1 MSQLILVLEEN
12 PEIQSLIAASLKA
25 SAISVTQE
33 SNPDL
38 FVQQALNLEPDLI
51 LLSNSGG
58 DQNYKNYREIR
69 KDPQL
74 KNIPIILLVNPKDEL
89 DEKIISELGI
99 DGLLRKPFEALML
112 QEQLSQFVT
121 LDDNFG
127 IEPDNEGEDFKI
139 DMSSIDNQ
147 LNDIKEGEQEVNS
160 PVEEGSQVTEELE
173 QNALEPKF
181 ASSAGSEMDSMILD
195 DISADTDISK
205 DTVKKAE
212 VELDENEITSNGLE
226 VINDEEM
233 TMDNGFEFDLKLDED
248 GIEIDSEEVVT
259 DTVKTGTDPASTGLV
274 QLKDSGLEDKYA
286 ESRFKVEGE
295 KTEQDLKAPADI
307 DLEVNDFEDL
317 DDIWSRS
324 PELDQTPREGL
335 TDISLEEEDFQPEF
349 PENLSSFEEPAEPS
363 IQDTDSDR
371 RNTSES
377 VQELDNYELGP
388 DFEETGE
395 ESQSSLDN
403 KLLTDS
409 VEQDLEETVEIE
421 DAEQYVED
429 TSADEFEED
438 FDESQGDA
446 DIMSMVHESIGEQ
459 EESAESA
466 MIELEDLSEQMEA
479 LDSAE
484 TEFEIEEEEF
494 EKDLEKEKL
503 EVEELSEDELAVS
516 EDDSEDELVEFMLDE
531 VGDLLET
538 DEEESVD
545 GEADYGDPLVE
556 ELEGSLA
563 AVSKDLQDVDAE
575 FDKKVYTEI
584 SLGLGLEEDVFDSWD
599 DAEDAFMGFDREKE
613 ITEEAPDLTE
623 TEASAFESLDD
634 EEEKFEKADSFSFTE
649 NELKEIVTNSV
660 QNALEKSIAAS
671 LVELAVSEL
680 KTQVIRMDQSRAL

>member
-51 LLSNSGG
+51 LLSNLGG
-58 DQNYKNYREIR
+58 DQNYKNCREIR

-99 DGLLRKPFEALML
+99 DGLLRKPFEASML
-112 QEQLSQFVT
+112 QEQLSQFVA
-121 LDDNFG
+121 LGDNFG
-127 IEPDNEGEDFKI
+127 IEPDNDGEDFKI

-160 PVEEGSQVTEELE
+160 PVEEGTQVAEELE
-173 QNALEPKF
+173 ENALEPKIT
-181 ASSAGSEMDSMILD
+181 SSAGSEMDSMILD
-195 DISADTDISK
+195 DISAGINISE
-205 DTVKKAE
+205 DTVKKGE
-212 VELDENEITSNGLE
+212 VELDENEIRSKGPE

-248 GIEIDSEEVVT
+248 GIEFDSEEVVK
-259 DTVKTGTDPASTGLV
+259 DTVKIETDTDSTGLA
-274 QLKDSGLEDKYA
+274 QLKDSGLENKYA
-286 ESRFKVEGE
+286 ENRLKVEGE

-349 PENLSSFEEPAEPS
+349 PENLSTFEEPAEPS

-371 RNTSES
+371 RITSES
-377 VQELDNYELGP
+377 VQELDNYELEL

-403 KLLTDS
+403 KLLRDS

-421 DAEQYVED
+421 DVEQFVED

-446 DIMSMVHESIGEQ
+446 DIMSMVHESIGGQ

-466 MIELEDLSEQMEA
+466 MNELEDLSEQMEA
-479 LDSAE
+479 LDAAE

-494 EKDLEKEKL
+494 EEDLEKEKL
-503 EVEELSEDELAVS
+503 EVEELSADELAVS
-516 EDDSEDELVEFMLDE
+516 EDDSEDELIEFMLDE

-556 ELEGSLA
+556 ELEESLA
-563 AVSKDLQDVDAE
+563 AESKDLQDIDAE
-575 FDKKVYTEI
+575 FDTKVYTET
-584 SLGLGLEEDVFDSWD
+584 SLGLEEDVFDSWY

-613 ITEEAPDLTE
+613 ITEETPDQTE
-623 TEASAFESLDD
+623 TEASAFESFDD
-634 EEEKFEKADSFSFTE
+634 EQKFEKAGSFSFTE
-649 NELKEIVTNSV
+649 LELKEIVTNSV

>member
-58 DQNYKNYREIR
+58 DQNYKNCREIR

-99 DGLLRKPFEALML
+99 DGLLRKPFEASML

-195 DISADTDISK
+195 DISADMDISK

-259 DTVKTGTDPASTGLV
+259 DTVKTETDPASTGLA

-286 ESRFKVEGE
+286 ESHLKVEGE

-335 TDISLEEEDFQPEF
+335 RDISLEEEDFQPEF

-363 IQDTDSDR
+363 IQDTDSDSR
-371 RNTSES
+371 ITSES
-377 VQELDNYELGP
+377 VQELDNYELEP

-395 ESQSSLDN
+395 ESLSSLDN
-403 KLLTDS
+403 KLLTVS

-446 DIMSMVHESIGEQ
+446 DILSMVHESIGEQ

-494 EKDLEKEKL
+494 EEDLEKEKL

-531 VGDLLET
+531 LGDLLET

-556 ELEGSLA
+556 ELEESLA
-563 AVSKDLQDVDAE
+563 AESKDLQDVDAE
-575 FDKKVYTEI
+575 FDKKVYTEM
-584 SLGLGLEEDVFDSWD
+584 SLGLEEDVFDSWD

-613 ITEEAPDLTE
+613 ITEEAPDQTE
-623 TEASAFESLDD
+623 TEASAFESFDD

>member
-58 DQNYKNYREIR
+58 DQNYKNCREIR

-99 DGLLRKPFEALML
+99 DGLLRKPFEASML

-160 PVEEGSQVTEELE
+160 PVEEGSQVKEEFV
-173 QNALEPKF
+173 QNDLEPKF

-195 DISADTDISK
+195 EISADMDISTDK
-205 DTVKKAE
+205 VKKVE

-248 GIEIDSEEVVT
+248 GIEIDSEEVVS
-259 DTVKTGTDPASTGLV
+259 DTVKTETDPASAGLV

-286 ESRFKVEGE
+286 ESRLKVEGE

-335 TDISLEEEDFQPEF
+335 TDISLEEEFKPEF
-349 PENLSSFEEPAEPS
+349 PENISSFEEPAEPS
-363 IQDTDSDR
+363 IQDTDSESR
-371 RNTSES
+371 ITSES
-377 VQELDNYELGP
+377 VKGLDNYELEP

-395 ESQSSLDN
+395 ELLSSLDK

-409 VEQDLEETVEIE
+409 VDQDLEEAVEIE
-421 DAEQYVED
+421 DAEQFVAD

-484 TEFEIEEEEF
+484 TEFEIEEKQFEE
-494 EKDLEKEKL
+494 DLEKEKL

-531 VGDLLET
+531 LGDLLET
-538 DEEESVD
+538 DVEESVD

-556 ELEGSLA
+556 ELEESLA
-563 AVSKDLQDVDAE
+563 AESKDLQDVDAE
-575 FDKKVYTEI
+575 SDKKVYTKM
-584 SLGLGLEEDVFDSWD
+584 SLGLEEDVFDSWD

-613 ITEEAPDLTE
+613 ITEEVPDQTE
-623 TEASAFESLDD
+623 TEASAFESFDD

>member
-51 LLSNSGG
+51 LLSNLGG
-58 DQNYKNYREIR
+58 DQNYKNCREIR

-99 DGLLRKPFEALML
+99 DGLLRKPFEASML

-160 PVEEGSQVTEELE
+160 PVEEGTQVAEELE
-173 QNALEPKF
+173 ENALEPKIT
-181 ASSAGSEMDSMILD
+181 SSAGSEMDSMILD
-195 DISADTDISK
+195 DISAGFNISEE
-205 DTVKKAE
+205 TVKKGE
-212 VELDENEITSNGLE
+212 VELDENEIRSKGPE

-248 GIEIDSEEVVT
+248 GIEFDSEEVVK
-259 DTVKTGTDPASTGLV
+259 DTVKIETDTDSTGLA

-286 ESRFKVEGE
+286 ENRLKVEGE

-324 PELDQTPREGL
+324 LELDQTPREGL
-335 TDISLEEEDFQPEF
+335 TDISLEEEDFQPEI

-363 IQDTDSDR
+363 IQDTDSDSR
-371 RNTSES
+371 ITSES
-377 VQELDNYELGP
+377 VQELDNYELRL

-395 ESQSSLDN
+395 ESLSSLEN
-403 KLLTDS
+403 KLLSDS
-409 VEQDLEETVEIE
+409 VELDLEKTVEIK
-421 DAEQYVED
+421 DVEQFVGD

-438 FDESQGDA
+438 FGESQGDA

-466 MIELEDLSEQMEA
+466 MNELEDLSEQMEA

-484 TEFEIEEEEF
+484 TEFEIEEEQF
-494 EKDLEKEKL
+494 EDDLEKEKL

-516 EDDSEDELVEFMLDE
+516 EDYSEDKLVEFMLDE
-531 VGDLLET
+531 LGDLLET
-538 DEEESVD
+538 DEEGSVD

-556 ELEGSLA
+556 ELEESLA
-563 AVSKDLQDVDAE
+563 AESKDLQDVDAE

-613 ITEEAPDLTE
+613 ITEEAPDQKE
-623 TEASAFESLDD
+623 TEASAFESFDD

>member
-12 PEIQSLIAASLKA
+12 LEIQSLIAASLKA

-58 DQNYKNYREIR
+58 DQNYKNCREIR
-69 KDPQL
+69 KDPLL

-89 DEKIISELGI
+89 DEKIMSELGI
-99 DGLLRKPFEALML
+99 DGLLRKPFEASML
-112 QEQLSQFVT
+112 REQLSQFVT

-160 PVEEGSQVTEELE
+160 PVEEGSQVTAESE

-181 ASSAGSEMDSMILD
+181 ASSASEMDSMILD
-195 DISADTDISK
+195 DISADMDISTDK
-205 DTVKKAE
+205 VKKAE
-212 VELDENEITSNGLE
+212 VELDENETTSNGLE

-233 TMDNGFEFDLKLDED
+233 TMDKGFEFDLKLDED

-259 DTVKTGTDPASTGLV
+259 DTVKTETDPASTGLA

-286 ESRFKVEGE
+286 ESHLKVEGE

-324 PELDQTPREGL
+324 PELDQKPRESL

-363 IQDTDSDR
+363 IQDTDSDSKI
-371 RNTSES
+371 TSES

-395 ESQSSLDN
+395 ESLSSLDN

-421 DAEQYVED
+421 DADQFVED

-438 FDESQGDA
+438 FDVSQGDA

-494 EKDLEKEKL
+494 EEDLEKEKL
-503 EVEELSEDELAVS
+503 EVEKLSEDELAVS

-531 VGDLLET
+531 LGDLLET

-563 AVSKDLQDVDAE
+563 AESKDLQDVDAE
-575 FDKKVYTEI
+575 SDKKVYTEM
-584 SLGLGLEEDVFDSWD
+584 SLGLEEDVFDSWD

-623 TEASAFESLDD
+623 TEASAFESLDY
-634 EEEKFEKADSFSFTE
+634 EEEKFEKADGFSFTE

>member
-99 DGLLRKPFEALML
+99 DGLLRKPFEASML

-147 LNDIKEGEQEVNS
+147 LNDIKEGEQEVSS
-160 PVEEGSQVTEELE
+160 PVDEGSQVTEELE

-195 DISADTDISK
+195 DISADMDISK

-233 TMDNGFEFDLKLDED
+233 TMDTGFEFDLKLDED

-259 DTVKTGTDPASTGLV
+259 DTVKTETDTDSTGLA

-286 ESRFKVEGE
+286 ENRLKVEGE

-324 PELDQTPREGL
+324 LELDQTPREGL
-335 TDISLEEEDFQPEF
+335 TDISLEEEDFQPEI

-363 IQDTDSDR
+363 IQDTDSDSR
-371 RNTSES
+371 ITSES
-377 VQELDNYELGP
+377 VQELDNYELRL

-395 ESQSSLDN
+395 ESLSSLEN
-403 KLLTDS
+403 KLLSDS
-409 VEQDLEETVEIE
+409 VEQDLEKTVEIK
-421 DAEQYVED
+421 DVEQFVGD

-438 FDESQGDA
+438 FGESQGDA

-466 MIELEDLSEQMEA
+466 MNELEDLSEQMEA

-484 TEFEIEEEEF
+484 TEFEIEEEQF
-494 EKDLEKEKL
+494 EEDLEKEKL

-531 VGDLLET
+531 LGDLLET
-538 DEEESVD
+538 DEDESVD
-545 GEADYGDPLVE
+545 GETDYGDPLVE

-563 AVSKDLQDVDAE
+563 AESKDLQDVDAE
-575 FDKKVYTEI
+575 SDKKVYTEM
-584 SLGLGLEEDVFDSWD
+584 SLGLEEDVFESWD

>member
-58 DQNYKNYREIR
+58 DQNYKNCREIR

-89 DEKIISELGI
+89 DENIISELGI
-99 DGLLRKPFEALML
+99 DGLLRKPFEASML

-195 DISADTDISK
+195 DISADMDISK

-233 TMDNGFEFDLKLDED
+233 TVDNGFEFDLKLDED

-259 DTVKTGTDPASTGLV
+259 DTVKTETDPASTGLA

-286 ESRFKVEGE
+286 ESHLKVEGE

-371 RNTSES
+371 RITSES
-377 VQELDNYELGP
+377 VQELDNYELEP

-395 ESQSSLDN
+395 ESLSSLDN

-466 MIELEDLSEQMEA
+466 MNELEDLSEQMEA

-531 VGDLLET
+531 LGDLLET

-556 ELEGSLA
+556 ELEESLA
-563 AVSKDLQDVDAE
+563 AESKDLQDVDAE
-575 FDKKVYTEI
+575 SDKKVYTEM
-584 SLGLGLEEDVFDSWD
+584 SLGLEEDVFDSWD

-613 ITEEAPDLTE
+613 ITEEAPDQTE
-623 TEASAFESLDD
+623 TEASAFESFDD

>member
-58 DQNYKNYREIR
+58 DQNYKNCREIR

-99 DGLLRKPFEALML
+99 DGLLRKPFEASML

-160 PVEEGSQVTEELE
+160 PFEEGSQVTEELE
-173 QNALEPKF
+173 QKAVEPKF

-195 DISADTDISK
+195 DISADMDISK

-212 VELDENEITSNGLE
+212 VELDKNEITSNGLE
-226 VINDEEM
+226 VINDKEM

-259 DTVKTGTDPASTGLV
+259 DTVKTETDPASTGLA

-286 ESRFKVEGE
+286 ESRLKVEGE

-335 TDISLEEEDFQPEF
+335 TDISLEEEEFQPEF

-363 IQDTDSDR
+363 IQDTDSESR
-371 RNTSES
+371 ITSES
-377 VQELDNYELGP
+377 VQELDNYELEP

-421 DAEQYVED
+421 DVEQFVED

-556 ELEGSLA
+556 ELEESLA
-563 AVSKDLQDVDAE
+563 AESKDLQDVDAE
-575 FDKKVYTEI
+575 SDKKVYTEM
-584 SLGLGLEEDVFDSWD
+584 SLGLEEDVFESWD

-623 TEASAFESLDD
+623 TEASAFESFDD

>member
-58 DQNYKNYREIR
+58 DQNYKNCREIR

-74 KNIPIILLVNPKDEL
+74 KNIPIILLVNPKDEI

-99 DGLLRKPFEALML
+99 DGLLRKPFEASML

-127 IEPDNEGEDFKI
+127 IEPDNKGEDFKI

-195 DISADTDISK
+195 DISADMDISK

-226 VINDEEM
+226 VIKDEEM

-286 ESRFKVEGE
+286 ESRLKVEDE

-335 TDISLEEEDFQPEF
+335 TDISLEEEDFQSEF
-349 PENLSSFEEPAEPS
+349 PGNLSTFEGPAEPS

-371 RNTSES
+371 RITSES
-377 VQELDNYELGP
+377 VQELDNYELEP

-395 ESQSSLDN
+395 ESQSSIDN
-403 KLLTDS
+403 KLLTVS

-421 DAEQYVED
+421 DVEQFVED

-466 MIELEDLSEQMEA
+466 MIELEDLREQMEA
-479 LDSAE
+479 LDSEE

-494 EKDLEKEKL
+494 EEDLEKEKP

-531 VGDLLET
+531 LGDLLET

-545 GEADYGDPLVE
+545 GGADYGDPLVE

-563 AVSKDLQDVDAE
+563 AESKDLQDVDAE
-575 FDKKVYTEI
+575 SDKKVYTEM
-584 SLGLGLEEDVFDSWD
+584 SLGLEEDVFDSWD

-613 ITEEAPDLTE
+613 ITEEAPDQTE

>member
-12 PEIQSLIAASLKA
+12 LEIQSLIAASLKA

-58 DQNYKNYREIR
+58 DQNYKNCREIR

-99 DGLLRKPFEALML
+99 DGLLRKPFEASML

-127 IEPDNEGEDFKI
+127 IEPENEGEDFKI

-160 PVEEGSQVTEELE
+160 PFEEGSQVTEELE
-173 QNALEPKF
+173 QKAVEPKLS
-181 ASSAGSEMDSMILD
+181 SSAGSEMDSMILD
-195 DISADTDISK
+195 DIFADMDISTDK
-205 DTVKKAE
+205 VKKAE

-233 TMDNGFEFDLKLDED
+233 TTDNGFEFDLKLDED

-259 DTVKTGTDPASTGLV
+259 DTVKTETDPASTGLV

-286 ESRFKVEGE
+286 ESRLKVEGE

-335 TDISLEEEDFQPEF
+335 TDISLEEEDFKVEF

-363 IQDTDSDR
+363 IQDTDSDNR
-371 RNTSES
+371 ITSES

-395 ESQSSLDN
+395 ESLSSLDN

-409 VEQDLEETVEIE
+409 VKQDLEEAVEIE
-421 DAEQYVED
+421 DAEQFVED

-484 TEFEIEEEEF
+484 TEFEIEEKQFEE
-494 EKDLEKEKL
+494 DLEKEKL

-531 VGDLLET
+531 LGDLLET
-538 DEEESVD
+538 DEEELVD
-545 GEADYGDPLVE
+545 READYGDPLVE
-556 ELEGSLA
+556 ELEESLA
-563 AVSKDLQDVDAE
+563 VESKDFQDVDAE
-575 FDKKVYTEI
+575 FDKKVYSEM
-584 SLGLGLEEDVFDSWD
+584 SLGLEEDVFDSWD
-599 DAEDAFMGFDREKE
+599 DAEYAFMGFDREKE
-613 ITEEAPDLTE
+613 ITEAVPDQTE
-623 TEASAFESLDD
+623 TEASAFESFDD

>member
-51 LLSNSGG
+51 LLSNLGG
-58 DQNYKNYREIR
+58 DQNYKNCREIR

-99 DGLLRKPFEALML
+99 DGLLRKPFEASML
-112 QEQLSQFVT
+112 QEQLSQFVA
-121 LDDNFG
+121 LGDNFG
-127 IEPDNEGEDFKI
+127 IEPDNDGEDFKI
-139 DMSSIDNQ
+139 DMSLIDNQ

-160 PVEEGSQVTEELE
+160 PVEEGTQVAEELE
-173 QNALEPKF
+173 ENALEPKIT
-181 ASSAGSEMDSMILD
+181 SSAGSEMDSMILD
-195 DISADTDISK
+195 DISAGFNISEE
-205 DTVKKAE
+205 TVKKGE
-212 VELDENEITSNGLE
+212 VELDENEIRSKGPE

-248 GIEIDSEEVVT
+248 GIEFDSEEVVK
-259 DTVKTGTDPASTGLV
+259 DTVKIETDTDSTGLA

-286 ESRFKVEGE
+286 ENRLKVEGE

-324 PELDQTPREGL
+324 LELDQTPREGL

-349 PENLSSFEEPAEPS
+349 PENLSSFEEPPEPS
-363 IQDTDSDR
+363 IQDTDSDSR
-371 RNTSES
+371 ITSES
-377 VQELDNYELGP
+377 VQELDNYELGL

-395 ESQSSLDN
+395 ESLSSLEN
-403 KLLTDS
+403 KLLSDS
-409 VEQDLEETVEIE
+409 VELDLEKTVEIK
-421 DAEQYVED
+421 DVEQFVED

-438 FDESQGDA
+438 FDESQGDE
-446 DIMSMVHESIGEQ
+446 DIISMVHESIGGQ

-484 TEFEIEEEEF
+484 TEFEIEEEQF
-494 EKDLEKEKL
+494 EEDLEKEKL

-516 EDDSEDELVEFMLDE
+516 EDDSEDKLVEFMLDE
-531 VGDLLET
+531 LGDLLET
-538 DEEESVD
+538 DEEELVD

-556 ELEGSLA
+556 ELEESLA
-563 AVSKDLQDVDAE
+563 AESKDLQDVDAE
-575 FDKKVYTEI
+575 SDTKVYTEM
-584 SLGLGLEEDVFDSWD
+584 SLGLEEDVFDSWY

-613 ITEEAPDLTE
+613 ITEETPDQTE
-623 TEASAFESLDD
+623 TEASAFESFDD
-634 EEEKFEKADSFSFTE
+634 EQKFEKAGSFSFTE
-649 NELKEIVTNSV
+649 LELKEIVTNSV

>member
-58 DQNYKNYREIR
+58 DQNYKNCREIR

-99 DGLLRKPFEALML
+99 DGLLRKPFEASML
-112 QEQLSQFVT
+112 HEQLSQFVT

-147 LNDIKEGEQEVNS
+147 LNDIKEGEREVNS

-195 DISADTDISK
+195 DISADMDISK

-259 DTVKTGTDPASTGLV
+259 DTVKTETDPASTGLA

-286 ESRFKVEGE
+286 ESRLKVEGE

-335 TDISLEEEDFQPEF
+335 TDISLEEEEFQPEF

-363 IQDTDSDR
+363 IQDTDSESR
-371 RNTSES
+371 ITSES
-377 VQELDNYELGP
+377 VQELDNYELEP

-395 ESQSSLDN
+395 ESLSSLDN

-421 DAEQYVED
+421 SAEQFVED

-484 TEFEIEEEEF
+484 TEFEIEEEQF
-494 EKDLEKEKL
+494 EEDLEKEKL

-531 VGDLLET
+531 LGDLLET

-556 ELEGSLA
+556 ELEESLA
-563 AVSKDLQDVDAE
+563 AESKDLQDVDAE
-575 FDKKVYTEI
+575 FDKKVYAEM
-584 SLGLGLEEDVFDSWD
+584 SLGLEEDVFDSWD

-613 ITEEAPDLTE
+613 ITEEAPDQTE
-623 TEASAFESLDD
+623 TEASAFESFDD

>member
-173 QNALEPKF
+173 QNALEPKLS
-181 ASSAGSEMDSMILD
+181 SSAGSEMDSMILD

-286 ESRFKVEGE
+286 ESRLKVEGE

-363 IQDTDSDR
+363 IQDTDSDSR
-371 RNTSES
+371 ITSES
-377 VQELDNYELGP
+377 VQELDNYELEP

-395 ESQSSLDN
+395 ESLSSLDN

-421 DAEQYVED
+421 DVEQFVED

-484 TEFEIEEEEF
+484 TEFEIEEESLRRIW
-494 EKDLEKEKL
+494 KKKNWKL
-503 EVEELSEDELAVS
+503 KN
-516 EDDSEDELVEFMLDE
+516 
-531 VGDLLET
+531 
-538 DEEESVD
+538 
-545 GEADYGDPLVE
+545 Y
-556 ELEGSLA
+556 
-563 AVSKDLQDVDAE
+563 
-575 FDKKVYTEI
+575 
-584 SLGLGLEEDVFDSWD
+584 
-599 DAEDAFMGFDREKE
+599 
-613 ITEEAPDLTE
+613 
-623 TEASAFESLDD
+623 
-634 EEEKFEKADSFSFTE
+634 
-649 NELKEIVTNSV
+649 
-660 QNALEKSIAAS
+660 
-671 LVELAVSEL
+671 L
-680 KTQVIRMDQSRAL
+680 KTN

>member
-58 DQNYKNYREIR
+58 DQNYKNCREIR

-99 DGLLRKPFEALML
+99 DGLLRKPFEASML
-112 QEQLSQFVT
+112 HEQLSQFVT

-173 QNALEPKF
+173 QNDLEPKF

-195 DISADTDISK
+195 DISADMDISTDK
-205 DTVKKAE
+205 VKKAE
-212 VELDENEITSNGLE
+212 VELDENGITSNGLE
-226 VINDEEM
+226 VINDEEV

-259 DTVKTGTDPASTGLV
+259 DTVKTETDPASTGLA

-286 ESRFKVEGE
+286 ESRLKVEGE

-335 TDISLEEEDFQPEF
+335 TDISLEEEEFQPEF

-363 IQDTDSDR
+363 IQDTDSESR
-371 RNTSES
+371 ITSES
-377 VQELDNYELGP
+377 VQELDNYELEP

-395 ESQSSLDN
+395 ELLSSLDN

-421 DAEQYVED
+421 DAEQFVED

-484 TEFEIEEEEF
+484 TEFEIEEKQFEE
-494 EKDLEKEKL
+494 DLKKEKL

-531 VGDLLET
+531 LGDLLET

-556 ELEGSLA
+556 ELEESLVA
-563 AVSKDLQDVDAE
+563 ESKDLQDVDVE
-575 FDKKVYTEI
+575 FDKKVYTEM
-584 SLGLGLEEDVFDSWD
+584 SSLGLEEDVFDSWD

-613 ITEEAPDLTE
+613 ITEEAPDQTE
-623 TEASAFESLDD
+623 TEASAFESFDD

>member
-51 LLSNSGG
+51 LLSNLGG
-58 DQNYKNYREIR
+58 DQNYKNCREIR

-160 PVEEGSQVTEELE
+160 PVEEGTQVAEELE
-173 QNALEPKF
+173 ENALEAKIT
-181 ASSAGSEMDSMILD
+181 SSAGSEMDSMILD
-195 DISADTDISK
+195 DISAGINISE
-205 DTVKKAE
+205 DTVKKGE
-212 VELDENEITSNGLE
+212 VELDENEIRSKGPE

-248 GIEIDSEEVVT
+248 GIEFDSEEVVK
-259 DTVKTGTDPASTGLV
+259 DTVKIETDTDSTGLA
-274 QLKDSGLEDKYA
+274 QLKDSGLENKYA
-286 ESRFKVEGE
+286 ENRLKVEGE

-307 DLEVNDFEDL
+307 DFEDL

-349 PENLSSFEEPAEPS
+349 PENLSTFEEPAEPS

-371 RNTSES
+371 RITSES
-377 VQELDNYELGP
+377 VQELDNYELEL

-403 KLLTDS
+403 KLLRDS

-421 DAEQYVED
+421 DVEQFVED

-446 DIMSMVHESIGEQ
+446 DIMSMVDESIGGQ

-466 MIELEDLSEQMEA
+466 MNELEDLSEQMEA
-479 LDSAE
+479 LDAAE

-494 EKDLEKEKL
+494 EEDLEKEKL
-503 EVEELSEDELAVS
+503 EVEELSADELAGS
-516 EDDSEDELVEFMLDE
+516 EDDSEDELIEFMLDE

-556 ELEGSLA
+556 ELEESLA
-563 AVSKDLQDVDAE
+563 AESKDLQDIDAE
-575 FDKKVYTEI
+575 FDTKVYTET
-584 SLGLGLEEDVFDSWD
+584 SLGLEEDVFDSWY

-613 ITEEAPDLTE
+613 ITEETPDQTE
-623 TEASAFESLDD
+623 TEASAFESFDD
-634 EEEKFEKADSFSFTE
+634 EQKFEKAGSFSFTE
-649 NELKEIVTNSV
+649 LELKEIVTNSV

>member
-58 DQNYKNYREIR
+58 DQNYKNCREIR

-99 DGLLRKPFEALML
+99 DGLLRKPFEASML

-173 QNALEPKF
+173 QNDLESKF

-195 DISADTDISK
+195 DISADMDISK

-259 DTVKTGTDPASTGLV
+259 DTVKTETDPASTGLA

-286 ESRFKVEGE
+286 ESRLKVEGE

-335 TDISLEEEDFQPEF
+335 TDISLEEEEFQPEF

-363 IQDTDSDR
+363 IQDTDSESR
-371 RNTSES
+371 ITSES
-377 VQELDNYELGP
+377 VQELDNYELEP

-395 ESQSSLDN
+395 ESLSSLDN

-421 DAEQYVED
+421 DAEQFVED

-484 TEFEIEEEEF
+484 TEFEIEEEQF

-531 VGDLLET
+531 LGDLLET

-556 ELEGSLA
+556 ELEESLA
-563 AVSKDLQDVDAE
+563 AESKDLQDVDAE
-575 FDKKVYTEI
+575 FDKKVYTEM
-584 SLGLGLEEDVFDSWD
+584 SLGLEEDVFDSWD

-613 ITEEAPDLTE
+613 ITEEAPDQTE
-623 TEASAFESLDD
+623 TEASAFESFDD

>member
-99 DGLLRKPFEALML
+99 DGLLRKPFEASML

-160 PVEEGSQVTEELE
+160 PFEEGSQVTEELE
-173 QNALEPKF
+173 QKAVEPKF
-181 ASSAGSEMDSMILD
+181 TSSAGSEMDSMILD
-195 DISADTDISK
+195 DISADMDISK

-363 IQDTDSDR
+363 IQDTDSDSR
-371 RNTSES
+371 ITSES
-377 VQELDNYELGP
+377 VQELDNYELEP

-395 ESQSSLDN
+395 ESQSSLYN

-409 VEQDLEETVEIE
+409 VKQNLEETVEIE
-421 DAEQYVED
+421 DVEQFVED

-466 MIELEDLSEQMEA
+466 MNELEDLSEQMEA

-494 EKDLEKEKL
+494 EEDLEKEKL

-531 VGDLLET
+531 LGDLLET
-538 DEEESVD
+538 DEEGSVD

-556 ELEGSLA
+556 ELEESLA
-563 AVSKDLQDVDAE
+563 AESKDLQDVDAE
-575 FDKKVYTEI
+575 FDKKVYTEM
-584 SLGLGLEEDVFDSWD
+584 SLGLEEDVFDSWD

-613 ITEEAPDLTE
+613 ITEEAPDQTE
-623 TEASAFESLDD
+623 TEASAFESFDD

>member
-74 KNIPIILLVNPKDEL
+74 KNTPIILLVNPKDEL

-127 IEPDNEGEDFKI
+127 IEPDNEDEDFKI

-173 QNALEPKF
+173 QNALEPKLS
-181 ASSAGSEMDSMILD
+181 SSAGSEMDSMILD

-286 ESRFKVEGE
+286 ESRFKVEGK

-349 PENLSSFEEPAEPS
+349 PENLSTFEEPAEPS

-371 RNTSES
+371 RITSES
-377 VQELDNYELGP
+377 VQELDNYELEP

-421 DAEQYVED
+421 DVEQFVED

-459 EESAESA
+459 KESAESA
-466 MIELEDLSEQMEA
+466 MNELEDLSEQMEA

-494 EKDLEKEKL
+494 EEDLEKEKP

-531 VGDLLET
+531 LGDLLET

-556 ELEGSLA
+556 ELEESLA
-563 AVSKDLQDVDAE
+563 AESKDLQDVDAE
-575 FDKKVYTEI
+575 SDKKVYTEM
-584 SLGLGLEEDVFDSWD
+584 SLGLEEDVFDSWD

>member
-1 MSQLILVLEEN
+1 M
-12 PEIQSLIAASLKA
+12 
-25 SAISVTQE
+25 
-33 SNPDL
+33 
-38 FVQQALNLEPDLI
+38 
-51 LLSNSGG
+51 
-58 DQNYKNYREIR
+58 
-69 KDPQL
+69 
-74 KNIPIILLVNPKDEL
+74 PKD
-89 DEKIISELGI
+89 KS
-99 DGLLRKPFEALML
+99 
-112 QEQLSQFVT
+112 
-121 LDDNFG
+121 
-127 IEPDNEGEDFKI
+127 
-139 DMSSIDNQ
+139 
-147 LNDIKEGEQEVNS
+147 
-160 PVEEGSQVTEELE
+160 
-173 QNALEPKF
+173 
-181 ASSAGSEMDSMILD
+181 
-195 DISADTDISK
+195 
-205 DTVKKAE
+205 
-212 VELDENEITSNGLE
+212 
-226 VINDEEM
+226 
-233 TMDNGFEFDLKLDED
+233 FEFDLKLDED

-259 DTVKTGTDPASTGLV
+259 DTIKTETNLASTGLA

-286 ESRFKVEGE
+286 ESRLKVEGE

-335 TDISLEEEDFQPEF
+335 TDISLEEEEFQPEF
-349 PENLSSFEEPAEPS
+349 PKILSSFEEPAEPS
-363 IQDTDSDR
+363 IQDTDSESR
-371 RNTSES
+371 ITSES

-395 ESQSSLDN
+395 ELLSSLDK

-421 DAEQYVED
+421 DVEQFVED

-459 EESAESA
+459 GESAQSA

-484 TEFEIEEEEF
+484 TEFDLEEEQF
-494 EKDLEKEKL
+494 EKDLEKAKL

-545 GEADYGDPLVE
+545 VEADYGDPLVE
-556 ELEGSLA
+556 GLDESLLA
-563 AVSKDLQDVDAE
+563 ESKDLQDVDAE
-575 FDKKVYTEI
+575 FDKKVYTEM
-584 SLGLGLEEDVFDSWD
+584 SSLGLEEDVFDSWD

-613 ITEEAPDLTE
+613 ITEEAPDQTE
-623 TEASAFESLDD
+623 TEASAFESFDD

-671 LVELAVSEL
+671 LVELSL
-680 KTQVIRMDQSRAL
+680 IHI

>member
-173 QNALEPKF
+173 QNALEPKLS
-181 ASSAGSEMDSMILD
+181 SSAGSEMDSMILD
-195 DISADTDISK
+195 DISK

-363 IQDTDSDR
+363 IQDTDSDSR
-371 RNTSES
+371 ITSES
-377 VQELDNYELGP
+377 VQELDNYELEP

-395 ESQSSLDN
+395 ESLSSLDN

-421 DAEQYVED
+421 DVEQFVED

-466 MIELEDLSEQMEA
+466 MNELEDLSEQMEA

-484 TEFEIEEEEF
+484 TEFEIEEDKFEE
-494 EKDLEKEKL
+494 DLEKEKP

-556 ELEGSLA
+556 ELEESLA
-563 AVSKDLQDVDAE
+563 AESKDLQDVDAE
-575 FDKKVYTEI
+575 SDKKVYTEM
-584 SLGLGLEEDVFDSWD
+584 SLGLEEDVFDSWD

-613 ITEEAPDLTE
+613 ITEEAPDQTE
-623 TEASAFESLDD
+623 TEASAFESFDD

>member
-89 DEKIISELGI
+89 DENIISELGI
-99 DGLLRKPFEALML
+99 DGVLRKPFEASML

-173 QNALEPKF
+173 QNALEPKLS
-181 ASSAGSEMDSMILD
+181 SSAGSEMDSMILD

-286 ESRFKVEGE
+286 ESRLKVEGE

-349 PENLSSFEEPAEPS
+349 PENLSTFEEPAEPS
-363 IQDTDSDR
+363 IQDTDSDKR
-371 RNTSES
+371 ITSES
-377 VQELDNYELGP
+377 VQELDNYELEP

-409 VEQDLEETVEIE
+409 VKQDLEETVEIE
-421 DAEQYVED
+421 DVEQFVED

-484 TEFEIEEEEF
+484 TEFEIEEEQF
-494 EKDLEKEKL
+494 EEDLEKEKL

-531 VGDLLET
+531 LGDLLET

-563 AVSKDLQDVDAE
+563 AESKDLQDVDAE
-575 FDKKVYTEI
+575 FDKKVYTET
-584 SLGLGLEEDVFDSWD
+584 SLGLEEDVFDSWD

-613 ITEEAPDLTE
+613 ITEEAPDQTE
-623 TEASAFESLDD
+623 TEASAFESFDD

>member
-51 LLSNSGG
+51 LLSNLGG
-58 DQNYKNYREIR
+58 DQNYKNCREIR

-99 DGLLRKPFEALML
+99 DGLLRKPFEASML
-112 QEQLSQFVT
+112 QEQLSQFVA
-121 LDDNFG
+121 LGDNFG
-127 IEPDNEGEDFKI
+127 IEPDNDGEDFKI

-160 PVEEGSQVTEELE
+160 PVEEGTQVAEELE
-173 QNALEPKF
+173 ENALEPKIT
-181 ASSAGSEMDSMILD
+181 SSAGSEMDSMILD
-195 DISADTDISK
+195 DISAGINISE
-205 DTVKKAE
+205 DTVKKGE
-212 VELDENEITSNGLE
+212 VELDENEIRSKGPE

-248 GIEIDSEEVVT
+248 GIEFDSEEVVK
-259 DTVKTGTDPASTGLV
+259 DTVKIETDTDSTGLA
-274 QLKDSGLEDKYA
+274 QLKDSGLENKYA
-286 ESRFKVEGE
+286 ENRLKVEGE

-349 PENLSSFEEPAEPS
+349 PENLSTFEEPAEPS

-371 RNTSES
+371 RITSES
-377 VQELDNYELGP
+377 VQELDNYELEL

-403 KLLTDS
+403 KLLRDS

-421 DAEQYVED
+421 DVEQFVED

-446 DIMSMVHESIGEQ
+446 DIMSMVDESIGGQ

-466 MIELEDLSEQMEA
+466 MNELEDLSEQMEA
-479 LDSAE
+479 LDAAE

-494 EKDLEKEKL
+494 EEDLEKEKL
-503 EVEELSEDELAVS
+503 EVEELSADELAGS
-516 EDDSEDELVEFMLDE
+516 EDDSEDELIEFMLDE

-556 ELEGSLA
+556 ELEESLA
-563 AVSKDLQDVDAE
+563 AESKDLQGIDAE
-575 FDKKVYTEI
+575 FDTKVYTET
-584 SLGLGLEEDVFDSWD
+584 SLGLEEDVFDSWY

-613 ITEEAPDLTE
+613 ITEETPDQTE
-623 TEASAFESLDD
+623 TEASAFESFDD
-634 EEEKFEKADSFSFTE
+634 EQKFEKAGSFSFTE
-649 NELKEIVTNSV
+649 LELKEIVTNSV

>member
-58 DQNYKNYREIR
+58 DQNYKNCREIR

-99 DGLLRKPFEALML
+99 DGLLRKPFEASML

-127 IEPDNEGEDFKI
+127 IEPDNEDEDFKI

-173 QNALEPKF
+173 QNALEPKLS
-181 ASSAGSEMDSMILD
+181 SSAGSEMDSMILD
-195 DISADTDISK
+195 DISADMDISK

-259 DTVKTGTDPASTGLV
+259 DTVKTETDPASTGLA

-286 ESRFKVEGE
+286 ESRLKVEGE

-349 PENLSSFEEPAEPS
+349 PENLSTFEEPAEPS

-371 RNTSES
+371 RITSES
-377 VQELDNYELGP
+377 VQKLDNYELEP

-421 DAEQYVED
+421 DVEQFVED

-466 MIELEDLSEQMEA
+466 MNELEDLSEQMEA

-484 TEFEIEEEEF
+484 TEFEIEEEQF
-494 EKDLEKEKL
+494 EEDLEKEKL

-531 VGDLLET
+531 LGDLLET
-538 DEEESVD
+538 DEEGSVD

-556 ELEGSLA
+556 ELEESLA
-563 AVSKDLQDVDAE
+563 AESKDLQDVDAE
-575 FDKKVYTEI
+575 FDKKVYTEM
-584 SLGLGLEEDVFDSWD
+584 SLGLEEDVFDSWD

-613 ITEEAPDLTE
+613 ITEEAPDQTE

>member
-1 MSQLILVLEEN
+1 M
-12 PEIQSLIAASLKA
+12 
-25 SAISVTQE
+25 
-33 SNPDL
+33 
-38 FVQQALNLEPDLI
+38 
-51 LLSNSGG
+51 
-58 DQNYKNYREIR
+58 
-69 KDPQL
+69 
-74 KNIPIILLVNPKDEL
+74 
-89 DEKIISELGI
+89 
-99 DGLLRKPFEALML
+99 LRKPFEASML
-112 QEQLSQFVT
+112 QEQLSQFVA
-121 LDDNFG
+121 LGDNFG
-127 IEPDNEGEDFKI
+127 IEPDNDGEDFKI
-139 DMSSIDNQ
+139 DMSLIDNQ

-160 PVEEGSQVTEELE
+160 PVEEGTQVAEELE
-173 QNALEPKF
+173 ENALEPKIT
-181 ASSAGSEMDSMILD
+181 SSAGSEMDSMILD
-195 DISADTDISK
+195 DISAGFNISEE
-205 DTVKKAE
+205 TVKKGE
-212 VELDENEITSNGLE
+212 VELDENEIRSKGPE

-248 GIEIDSEEVVT
+248 GIEFDSEEVVK
-259 DTVKTGTDPASTGLV
+259 DTVKIETDTDSTGLA

-286 ESRFKVEGE
+286 ENRLKVEGE

-324 PELDQTPREGL
+324 LELDQTPREGL
-335 TDISLEEEDFQPEF
+335 TDISLEEEDFQPEI

-363 IQDTDSDR
+363 IQDTDSDSR
-371 RNTSES
+371 ITSES
-377 VQELDNYELGP
+377 VQELDNYELRL

-395 ESQSSLDN
+395 ESLSSLEN
-403 KLLTDS
+403 KLLSDS
-409 VEQDLEETVEIE
+409 VEQDLEETVEIK
-421 DAEQYVED
+421 DVEQFVGD

-438 FDESQGDA
+438 FGESQGDA

-484 TEFEIEEEEF
+484 TEFEIEEEQF
-494 EKDLEKEKL
+494 EHDLEKEKL

-516 EDDSEDELVEFMLDE
+516 EDYSEDKLVEFMLDE
-531 VGDLLET
+531 LGDLLET
-538 DEEESVD
+538 DEVELVD

-556 ELEGSLA
+556 ELEESLA
-563 AVSKDLQDVDAE
+563 AESKDLQDVDAE

-584 SLGLGLEEDVFDSWD
+584 SLGLGLEEDVFDSWY

-613 ITEEAPDLTE
+613 ITEETPDQTE
-623 TEASAFESLDD
+623 TEASAFESFDD
-634 EEEKFEKADSFSFTE
+634 EQKFEKAGSFSFTE
-649 NELKEIVTNSV
+649 LELKEIVTNSV

>member
-58 DQNYKNYREIR
+58 DQNYKNCREIR

-99 DGLLRKPFEALML
+99 DGLLRKPFEASML
-112 QEQLSQFVT
+112 HEQLSQFVT

-173 QNALEPKF
+173 QNDLEPKF

-195 DISADTDISK
+195 DISADIDISK

-259 DTVKTGTDPASTGLV
+259 DTVKTETDPASTGLA

-286 ESRFKVEGE
+286 ESRLKVEGE

-335 TDISLEEEDFQPEF
+335 TDISLEEEEFQPEF

-363 IQDTDSDR
+363 IQDTDSESR
-371 RNTSES
+371 ITSES
-377 VQELDNYELGP
+377 VQELDNYELEP

-395 ESQSSLDN
+395 ELLSSLDN

-421 DAEQYVED
+421 DAEQFVED

-484 TEFEIEEEEF
+484 TEFEIQEEQFEE
-494 EKDLEKEKL
+494 DLEKEKL

-531 VGDLLET
+531 LGDLLET

-556 ELEGSLA
+556 ELEESLA
-563 AVSKDLQDVDAE
+563 AEDKDLKDVDAE
-575 FDKKVYTEI
+575 FDKKVYTEM
-584 SLGLGLEEDVFDSWD
+584 SLGLEEDVFDSWD

-613 ITEEAPDLTE
+613 ITEEAPDQTE
-623 TEASAFESLDD
+623 TEASAFESFDD

>member
-99 DGLLRKPFEALML
+99 DGLLRKPFEASML

-173 QNALEPKF
+173 QNALEPKLS
-181 ASSAGSEMDSMILD
+181 SSAGSEMDSMILD

-286 ESRFKVEGE
+286 ESRLKVEGE

-371 RNTSES
+371 RITSES
-377 VQELDNYELGP
+377 VQELDNNELEP

-395 ESQSSLDN
+395 ESQSSLYN

-409 VEQDLEETVEIE
+409 VKQNLEETVEIE
-421 DAEQYVED
+421 DVEQFVED

-563 AVSKDLQDVDAE
+563 AESKDLQDVDAE
-575 FDKKVYTEI
+575 SDKKVYTEM
-584 SLGLGLEEDVFDSWD
+584 SLGLEEDVFDSWD

>member
-58 DQNYKNYREIR
+58 DQNYKNCREIR

-89 DEKIISELGI
+89 DENIISELGI
-99 DGLLRKPFEALML
+99 DGLLRKPFEASML

-195 DISADTDISK
+195 DISADMDISK

-233 TMDNGFEFDLKLDED
+233 TVDNGFEFDLKLDED

-259 DTVKTGTDPASTGLV
+259 DTVKTETDPASTGLA

-286 ESRFKVEGE
+286 ESRLKVEGE

-317 DDIWSRS
+317 DDIWSHS

-349 PENLSSFEEPAEPS
+349 PEDLSSFEEPAEPS
-363 IQDTDSDR
+363 IQDTDSDSR
-371 RNTSES
+371 ITSES
-377 VQELDNYELGP
+377 VQELDNYELEP

-395 ESQSSLDN
+395 ESLSSLDN

-421 DAEQYVED
+421 DAEQFVED

-494 EKDLEKEKL
+494 EEDLEKEKL

-531 VGDLLET
+531 LGDLLET
-538 DEEESVD
+538 DEEGSVD

-556 ELEGSLA
+556 ELEESLA
-563 AVSKDLQDVDAE
+563 AESKDLQDVDAE
-575 FDKKVYTEI
+575 FDKKVYNEM
-584 SLGLGLEEDVFDSWD
+584 SLGLEEDVFDSWD

-613 ITEEAPDLTE
+613 ITEEAPDQTE
-623 TEASAFESLDD
+623 TEASAFESFDD

>member
-58 DQNYKNYREIR
+58 DQNYKNCREIR

-89 DEKIISELGI
+89 DENIISELGI
-99 DGLLRKPFEALML
+99 DGLLRKPFEASML

-160 PVEEGSQVTEELE
+160 PFEEGSQVTEELE
-173 QNALEPKF
+173 QKAVEPKF

-195 DISADTDISK
+195 DISADMDISK

-259 DTVKTGTDPASTGLV
+259 DTVKTETDPASTGLA

-286 ESRFKVEGE
+286 ESRLKVEGE

-363 IQDTDSDR
+363 IQDTDSDSR
-371 RNTSES
+371 ITSES
-377 VQELDNYELGP
+377 VQELDNYELEP

-395 ESQSSLDN
+395 ESLSSLDN

-421 DAEQYVED
+421 DAEQFVED

-563 AVSKDLQDVDAE
+563 AESKDLQDVDAE
-575 FDKKVYTEI
+575 SDKKVYTEM
-584 SLGLGLEEDVFDSWD
+584 SLGLEEDVFDSWD

>member
-58 DQNYKNYREIR
+58 DQNYKNCREIR

-99 DGLLRKPFEALML
+99 DGLLRKPFEASML

-121 LDDNFG
+121 LGDNFG

-173 QNALEPKF
+173 QNALEPKLS
-181 ASSAGSEMDSMILD
+181 SSAGSEMDSMILD
-195 DISADTDISK
+195 DISK

-286 ESRFKVEGE
+286 ESRLKVEGE

-307 DLEVNDFEDL
+307 DLEVNDFEEL

-335 TDISLEEEDFQPEF
+335 RDISLEEEDFQPEF
-349 PENLSSFEEPAEPS
+349 PENLSSFEAPAEPS
-363 IQDTDSDR
+363 IQDTDSDSR
-371 RNTSES
+371 ITSES
-377 VQELDNYELGP
+377 VQELDNYELEP

-395 ESQSSLDN
+395 ESLSSLDN

-421 DAEQYVED
+421 DAEQFVED

-494 EKDLEKEKL
+494 EEDLEKEKR

-531 VGDLLET
+531 LGDLLET
-538 DEEESVD
+538 DEEGSVD

-556 ELEGSLA
+556 ELEASLA
-563 AVSKDLQDVDAE
+563 AESKDLQDVDAE
-575 FDKKVYTEI
+575 FDKKVYTEM
-584 SLGLGLEEDVFDSWD
+584 SLGLEEDVFESWD

-613 ITEEAPDLTE
+613 ITEEAPDQTE
-623 TEASAFESLDD
+623 TEASAFESFDD

>member
-51 LLSNSGG
+51 LLSNLGG
-58 DQNYKNYREIR
+58 DQNYKNCREIR

-99 DGLLRKPFEALML
+99 DGLLRKPFEASML

-139 DMSSIDNQ
+139 DMSLIDNQ

-160 PVEEGSQVTEELE
+160 PVEEGTQVAEELE
-173 QNALEPKF
+173 ENALEPKIT
-181 ASSAGSEMDSMILD
+181 SSAGSEMDSMILD
-195 DISADTDISK
+195 DISAGFNISEE
-205 DTVKKAE
+205 TVKKGE
-212 VELDENEITSNGLE
+212 VELDENEIRSKGPE

-248 GIEIDSEEVVT
+248 GIEFDSEEVVK
-259 DTVKTGTDPASTGLV
+259 DTVKIETDTDSTGLA

-286 ESRFKVEGE
+286 ENRLKVEGE

-324 PELDQTPREGL
+324 LELDQTPREGL
-335 TDISLEEEDFQPEF
+335 TDISLEEEDFQPEI

-371 RNTSES
+371 RITSES
-377 VQELDNYELGP
+377 VQELDNYELGL

-395 ESQSSLDN
+395 ESLSSLEN
-403 KLLTDS
+403 KLLSDS
-409 VEQDLEETVEIE
+409 VEQDLEETVEIK
-421 DAEQYVED
+421 DVEQFVED

-438 FDESQGDA
+438 FGESQGDA

-466 MIELEDLSEQMEA
+466 MNELEDLSEQMEA

-494 EKDLEKEKL
+494 EEDLEKEKR

-531 VGDLLET
+531 LGDLLET

-556 ELEGSLA
+556 ELEESLA
-563 AVSKDLQDVDAE
+563 AESKDLQDIDAE
-575 FDKKVYTEI
+575 FDTKVYTET
-584 SLGLGLEEDVFDSWD
+584 SLGLEEDVFDSWY

-613 ITEEAPDLTE
+613 ITEETPDQTE
-623 TEASAFESLDD
+623 TEASAFESFDD
-634 EEEKFEKADSFSFTE
+634 EQKFEKAGSFSFTE
-649 NELKEIVTNSV
+649 LELKEIVTNSV

>member
-51 LLSNSGG
+51 LLSNLGG
-58 DQNYKNYREIR
+58 DQNYKNCREIR

-99 DGLLRKPFEALML
+99 DGLLRKPFEASML

-139 DMSSIDNQ
+139 DMSLIDNQ

-160 PVEEGSQVTEELE
+160 PVEEGTQVAEELE
-173 QNALEPKF
+173 ENALEPKIT
-181 ASSAGSEMDSMILD
+181 SSAGSEMDSMILD
-195 DISADTDISK
+195 DISAGFNISEE
-205 DTVKKAE
+205 TVKKGE
-212 VELDENEITSNGLE
+212 VELDENEIRSKGPE

-248 GIEIDSEEVVT
+248 GIEFDSEEVVK
-259 DTVKTGTDPASTGLV
+259 DTVKIETDTDSTGLA

-286 ESRFKVEGE
+286 ENRLKVEGE

-335 TDISLEEEDFQPEF
+335 TDISLEEEDFQPEI

-363 IQDTDSDR
+363 IQDTDSDSKI
-371 RNTSES
+371 TSES
-377 VQELDNYELGP
+377 VQELDNYELRL

-395 ESQSSLDN
+395 ESLSSLEN
-403 KLLTDS
+403 KLLSDS
-409 VEQDLEETVEIE
+409 VEQDLEETVEIK
-421 DAEQYVED
+421 DVEQFVGD

-438 FDESQGDA
+438 FGESQGDA

-466 MIELEDLSEQMEA
+466 MNELEDLSEQMEA

-484 TEFEIEEEEF
+484 TEFEIEEEQF
-494 EKDLEKEKL
+494 EEDLEKEKL

-556 ELEGSLA
+556 ELEESLA
-563 AVSKDLQDVDAE
+563 AESKDLQDIDAE
-575 FDKKVYTEI
+575 FDTKVYTET
-584 SLGLGLEEDVFDSWD
+584 SLGLEEDVFDSWY

-613 ITEEAPDLTE
+613 ITEETPDQTE
-623 TEASAFESLDD
+623 TEASAFESFDD
-634 EEEKFEKADSFSFTE
+634 EQKFEKAGSFSFTE
-649 NELKEIVTNSV
+649 LELKEIVTNSV

>member
-58 DQNYKNYREIR
+58 DQNYKNCREIR

-99 DGLLRKPFEALML
+99 DGLLRKPFEASML

-195 DISADTDISK
+195 DISADMDISTDK
-205 DTVKKAE
+205 VKKAE
-212 VELDENEITSNGLE
+212 VELDENGITSNGLE

-259 DTVKTGTDPASTGLV
+259 DTVKTETDPASTGLA

-286 ESRFKVEGE
+286 ESRLKVEGE

-363 IQDTDSDR
+363 IQDTDSDSR
-371 RNTSES
+371 ITSES
-377 VQELDNYELGP
+377 VQELDNYELEP

-395 ESQSSLDN
+395 ESLSSLDK

-421 DAEQYVED
+421 DAEQFVED

-484 TEFEIEEEEF
+484 TEFEIEEEQF
-494 EKDLEKEKL
+494 EEDLEKEKL

-531 VGDLLET
+531 LGDLLET

-556 ELEGSLA
+556 ELEESLA
-563 AVSKDLQDVDAE
+563 AESKDLQDVDAE
-575 FDKKVYTEI
+575 FDKKVYTEM
-584 SLGLGLEEDVFDSWD
+584 SLGLEEDVFDSWD

-613 ITEEAPDLTE
+613 ITEEAPDQTE
-623 TEASAFESLDD
+623 TEASAFESFDD

>member
-51 LLSNSGG
+51 LLSNLGG
-58 DQNYKNYREIR
+58 DQNYKNCREIR

-99 DGLLRKPFEALML
+99 DGLLRKPFEASML
-112 QEQLSQFVT
+112 QEQLSQFVA
-121 LDDNFG
+121 LGDNFG
-127 IEPDNEGEDFKI
+127 IEPDNDGEDFKI

-160 PVEEGSQVTEELE
+160 PVEEGTQVAEELE
-173 QNALEPKF
+173 ENALEPKIT
-181 ASSAGSEMDSMILD
+181 SSAGSEMDSMILD
-195 DISADTDISK
+195 DISAGINISE
-205 DTVKKAE
+205 DTVKKGE
-212 VELDENEITSNGLE
+212 VELDENEIRSKGPE

-248 GIEIDSEEVVT
+248 GIEFDSEEVVK
-259 DTVKTGTDPASTGLV
+259 DTVKIETDTDSTGLA

-286 ESRFKVEGE
+286 ENRLKVEGE

-335 TDISLEEEDFQPEF
+335 TDISLEEEDFQPEI

-363 IQDTDSDR
+363 IQDTDSDSR
-371 RNTSES
+371 ITSES
-377 VQELDNYELGP
+377 VQELDNYELGL

-395 ESQSSLDN
+395 ESLSSLEN
-403 KLLTDS
+403 KLLSDS
-409 VEQDLEETVEIE
+409 VEQVLEKTDEIKDVE
-421 DAEQYVED
+421 QFVED

-446 DIMSMVHESIGEQ
+446 DIISMVHESIGGQ
-459 EESAESA
+459 KESAESA

-484 TEFEIEEEEF
+484 TEFEIEEEQF
-494 EKDLEKEKL
+494 EEDLEKEKL
-503 EVEELSEDELAVS
+503 EVEQLSEDELAGS
-516 EDDSEDELVEFMLDE
+516 EDYSEDKLVEFMLDE

-538 DEEESVD
+538 DEVELVD

-556 ELEGSLA
+556 ELEESLA
-563 AVSKDLQDVDAE
+563 AESKDLQDIDAE
-575 FDKKVYTEI
+575 FDTKVYTET
-584 SLGLGLEEDVFDSWD
+584 SLGLEEDVFDSWY

-613 ITEEAPDLTE
+613 ITEETPDQTE
-623 TEASAFESLDD
+623 TEASAFESFDD
-634 EEEKFEKADSFSFTE
+634 EQKFEKAGSFSFTE
-649 NELKEIVTNSV
+649 LELKEIVTNSV

>member
-58 DQNYKNYREIR
+58 DQNYKNCREIR

-99 DGLLRKPFEALML
+99 DGLLRKPFEASML

-139 DMSSIDNQ
+139 DMSLIDNQ

-195 DISADTDISK
+195 DISADMDISK

-233 TMDNGFEFDLKLDED
+233 TVDNGFEFDLKLDED

-259 DTVKTGTDPASTGLV
+259 DTVKTETDPASTGLA

-286 ESRFKVEGE
+286 ESHLKVEGE

-307 DLEVNDFEDL
+307 DLEVNDFEEL

-335 TDISLEEEDFQPEF
+335 RDISLEEEDFQPEF

-363 IQDTDSDR
+363 IQDTDSDSR
-371 RNTSES
+371 ITSES

-395 ESQSSLDN
+395 ESLSSLDN
-403 KLLTDS
+403 KLLTVS

-556 ELEGSLA
+556 ELEESLA
-563 AVSKDLQDVDAE
+563 AESKDLQDVDAE
-575 FDKKVYTEI
+575 FDKKVYTEM
-584 SLGLGLEEDVFDSWD
+584 SLGLEEDVFDSWD

-613 ITEEAPDLTE
+613 ITEEAPDQTE
-623 TEASAFESLDD
+623 TEASAFESFDD

>member
-58 DQNYKNYREIR
+58 DQNYKNCREIR

-89 DEKIISELGI
+89 DENIISELGI
-99 DGLLRKPFEALML
+99 DGLLRKPFEASML

-173 QNALEPKF
+173 QNALEPKLS
-181 ASSAGSEMDSMILD
+181 SSAGSEMDSMILD
-195 DISADTDISK
+195 DISADMDISK

-335 TDISLEEEDFQPEF
+335 TDISLEEEEFQPEF

-363 IQDTDSDR
+363 IQDTDSESR
-371 RNTSES
+371 ITSES
-377 VQELDNYELGP
+377 VQELDNYELEP

-395 ESQSSLDN
+395 ESQSSLYN

-409 VEQDLEETVEIE
+409 VKQNLEETVEIE
-421 DAEQYVED
+421 DVEQFVED

-531 VGDLLET
+531 LGDLLET
-538 DEEESVD
+538 DEEGSVD

-556 ELEGSLA
+556 ELEESLA
-563 AVSKDLQDVDAE
+563 AESKDLQDVDAE
-575 FDKKVYTEI
+575 SDKKVYTEM
-584 SLGLGLEEDVFDSWD
+584 SLGLEEDVFDSWD

-613 ITEEAPDLTE
+613 ITEEAPDQTE
-623 TEASAFESLDD
+623 TEASAFESFDD

>member
-58 DQNYKNYREIR
+58 DQNYKNCREIR

-99 DGLLRKPFEALML
+99 DGLLRKPFEASML

-195 DISADTDISK
+195 DISADMDISK

-259 DTVKTGTDPASTGLV
+259 DTVKTETVPASTGLA

-286 ESRFKVEGE
+286 ESRLKVEGE

-335 TDISLEEEDFQPEF
+335 RDISLEEEDFQPEF

-363 IQDTDSDR
+363 IQDTDSDSR
-371 RNTSES
+371 ITSES
-377 VQELDNYELGP
+377 VQELDNYELEP

-395 ESQSSLDN
+395 ESLSSLDN
-403 KLLTDS
+403 KLLTVS

-421 DAEQYVED
+421 DAEQFVED
-429 TSADEFEED
+429 TSAAEFEED

-484 TEFEIEEEEF
+484 REFEIEEEQF

-531 VGDLLET
+531 LGDLLET
-538 DEEESVD
+538 DEEGSVD
-545 GEADYGDPLVE
+545 READYGDPLVE
-556 ELEGSLA
+556 ELEESLA
-563 AVSKDLQDVDAE
+563 AESKDLQDVDAE

-584 SLGLGLEEDVFDSWD
+584 SLGLEEDVFDSWD

-613 ITEEAPDLTE
+613 ITEEAPDQTE

>member
-38 FVQQALNLEPDLI
+38 FVKQALNLEPDLI

-58 DQNYKNYREIR
+58 DQNYKNCREIR

-89 DEKIISELGI
+89 DEKIISDLGI
-99 DGLLRKPFEALML
+99 DGLLRKPFEASML

-181 ASSAGSEMDSMILD
+181 ASLAGSEMDSMILG
-195 DISADTDISK
+195 DISADMDISK
-205 DTVKKAE
+205 DTVKKAD
-212 VELDENEITSNGLE
+212 VELDENKITSDGLE
-226 VINDEEM
+226 VINDEE
-233 TMDNGFEFDLKLDED
+233 MDNGFEFDLKLDED

-259 DTVKTGTDPASTGLV
+259 NTVKTETDPASTGLV

-286 ESRFKVEGE
+286 ESRLKVEGE

-307 DLEVNDFEDL
+307 DLEVNNFEDL

-335 TDISLEEEDFQPEF
+335 TDISLEEEEFQPEF
-349 PENLSSFEEPAEPS
+349 PENLSSFEEPAEPL
-363 IQDTDSDR
+363 IQDTDSESR
-371 RNTSES
+371 ITSES
-377 VQELDNYELGP
+377 VQELDNYELEP

-395 ESQSSLDN
+395 ESLSSLDN

-409 VEQDLEETVEIE
+409 VEQDLEETVEIK
-421 DAEQYVED
+421 DAEQFVED

-459 EESAESA
+459 KESAESA
-466 MIELEDLSEQMEA
+466 MNELEDLSEQMEA

-494 EKDLEKEKL
+494 EEDLEKEKP
-503 EVEELSEDELAVS
+503 EVEELSEDELAVP

-531 VGDLLET
+531 LGDLLET
-538 DEEESVD
+538 DEEESVG

-556 ELEGSLA
+556 ELEESLA
-563 AVSKDLQDVDAE
+563 AESKDLQDVDAE
-575 FDKKVYTEI
+575 FDKKVYTET
-584 SLGLGLEEDVFDSWD
+584 SLGLEEDVFDSWD
-599 DAEDAFMGFDREKE
+599 AAEDAFMGFDREKE
-613 ITEEAPDLTE
+613 ITDEAPDLTE

>member
-51 LLSNSGG
+51 LLSNLGG
-58 DQNYKNYREIR
+58 DQNYKNCREIR

-99 DGLLRKPFEALML
+99 DGLLRKPFEASML
-112 QEQLSQFVT
+112 QEQLSQFVA
-121 LDDNFG
+121 LGDNFG
-127 IEPDNEGEDFKI
+127 IEPDNDGEDFKI
-139 DMSSIDNQ
+139 DMISIDNQ

-160 PVEEGSQVTEELE
+160 PVEEGTQVAEELE
-173 QNALEPKF
+173 ENALEPKIT
-181 ASSAGSEMDSMILD
+181 SSAGSEMDSMILD
-195 DISADTDISK
+195 DISVGINISE
-205 DTVKKAE
+205 DTVKKGE
-212 VELDENEITSNGLE
+212 VELDENEIRSKGPE

-248 GIEIDSEEVVT
+248 GIEFDSEEVVK
-259 DTVKTGTDPASTGLV
+259 DTVKIETDTDSTGLA
-274 QLKDSGLEDKYA
+274 QLKDSGLENKYA
-286 ESRFKVEGE
+286 ENRLKVEGE

-349 PENLSSFEEPAEPS
+349 PENLSTFEEPAEPS

-371 RNTSES
+371 RITSES
-377 VQELDNYELGP
+377 VQELDNYELEL

-403 KLLTDS
+403 KLLRDS

-421 DAEQYVED
+421 DVEQFVED

-446 DIMSMVHESIGEQ
+446 DIMSMVDESIGGQ

-466 MIELEDLSEQMEA
+466 MNELEDLSEQMEA
-479 LDSAE
+479 LDAAE

-494 EKDLEKEKL
+494 EEDLEKEKL
-503 EVEELSEDELAVS
+503 EVEELSADELAVS
-516 EDDSEDELVEFMLDE
+516 EDDSEDELIEFMLDE

-556 ELEGSLA
+556 ELEESLA
-563 AVSKDLQDVDAE
+563 AESKDLQDIDAE
-575 FDKKVYTEI
+575 FDTKVYTET
-584 SLGLGLEEDVFDSWD
+584 SLGLEEDVFDSWY

-613 ITEEAPDLTE
+613 ITEETPDQTE
-623 TEASAFESLDD
+623 TEASAFESFDD
-634 EEEKFEKADSFSFTE
+634 EQKFEKAGSFSFTE
-649 NELKEIVTNSV
+649 LELKEIVTNSV

>member
-58 DQNYKNYREIR
+58 DQNYKNCREIR

-99 DGLLRKPFEALML
+99 DGLLRKPFEASML

-195 DISADTDISK
+195 DISADMDISK

-259 DTVKTGTDPASTGLV
+259 DTVKTETDPASTGLA

-286 ESRFKVEGE
+286 ESHLKVEGE

-307 DLEVNDFEDL
+307 DLEVNDFEEL

-363 IQDTDSDR
+363 IQDTDSDSR
-371 RNTSES
+371 ITSES
-377 VQELDNYELGP
+377 VQELDNYELEP

-395 ESQSSLDN
+395 ESLSSLDN
-403 KLLTDS
+403 KLLTVS

-446 DIMSMVHESIGEQ
+446 DILSMVHESIGEQ
-459 EESAESA
+459 EETAESA

-484 TEFEIEEEEF
+484 TEFEIEEEQF
-494 EKDLEKEKL
+494 EEDLEKEKR

-531 VGDLLET
+531 LGDLLET

-556 ELEGSLA
+556 ELEESLA
-563 AVSKDLQDVDAE
+563 AESKDLQDVDAE

-584 SLGLGLEEDVFDSWD
+584 SLGLEEDVFDSWD

-613 ITEEAPDLTE
+613 ITEEAPDQTE
-623 TEASAFESLDD
+623 TEASAFESFDD